1 VKGEIVGADVVALR
15 EGEPPLL
22 VIAELKLGLNF
33 ELVLQ
38 AVERM
43 RCADEVWLAV
53 PATKRGRDRDR
64 RAHHLCRLLGLGLLA
79 VTLRTGQVE
88 VLADPGPYAPRRN
101 VPRRRMILREF
112 HLRRGDP
119 MAGGHARGARMTAY
133 RQQALGLAAL
143 LAEGP
148 QRPRDLKAA
157 VPEAGVMLLRN
168 VYGWFERTQK
178 GVYALSEAGRE
189 ALRTWPEHAT
199 KHMTEHATGSAA
211 DGISGADGRDRP

>member
-1 VKGEIVGADVVALR
+1 MKGEIVGADVVALR

-64 RAHHLCRLLGLGLLA
+64 RAHQLCRLLGLGLLA
-79 VTLRTGQVE
+79 VTVRTGKVV
-88 VLADPGPYAPRRN
+88 VLADPGPYEPRRN
-101 VPRRRMILREF
+101 VPRRRMMLREF
-112 HLRRGDP
+112 HRRRGDP
-119 MAGGHARGARMTAY
+119 MEGGHARGARMTAY

-148 QRPRDLKAA
+148 RRPRDLKAM

-168 VYGWFERTQK
+168 VYGWFERTRK
-178 GVYALSEAGRE
+178 GVYALSEAGRD
-189 ALRTWPEHAT
+189 ALRAWPEYA
-199 KHMTEHATGSAA
+199 TEHVTGSAA

>member
-1 VKGEIVGADVVALR
+1 MKGEIVGADVVALR

-53 PATKRGRDRDR
+53 PATQRGRDRDR
-64 RAHHLCRLLGLGLLA
+64 RAHQLCRLLGLGLLA
-79 VTLRTGQVE
+79 VTVRTGKVE
-88 VLADPGPYAPRRN
+88 VLADPGPYEPRRN
-101 VPRRRMILREF
+101 VPRRRMMLREF
-112 HLRRGDP
+112 HRRRGDP
-119 MAGGHARGARMTAY
+119 MEGGHARGARMTAY

-148 QRPRDLKAA
+148 RRPRDLKAM

-168 VYGWFERTQK
+168 VYGWFERTRK
-178 GVYALSEAGRE
+178 GVYALSEAGRD
-189 ALRTWPEHAT
+189 ALRAWPEYA
-199 KHMTEHATGSAA
+199 TEHVTGSAA

>member
-1 VKGEIVGADVVALR
+1 MKGEIVGADVVALR

-53 PATKRGRDRDR
+53 PATQRGRDRDR
-64 RAHHLCRLLGLGLLA
+64 RAHQLCRLLGLGLLA
-79 VTLRTGQVE
+79 VTVRTGKVE
-88 VLADPGPYAPRRN
+88 VLADPGPYEPRRN
-101 VPRRRMILREF
+101 VPRRRMMLREF
-112 HLRRGDP
+112 HRRRGDP
-119 MAGGHARGARMTAY
+119 MEGGHARGARMTAY

-148 QRPRDLKAA
+148 RRPRDLKAM

-168 VYGWFERTQK
+168 VYGWFERTRK
-178 GVYALSEAGRE
+178 GVYALSEAGRD
-189 ALRTWPEHAT
+189 ALRAWPEYA
-199 KHMTEHATGSAA
+199 MEHVTGSAA